1 METWQLSLENYCA
14 SSSSYLQLS
23 NKNVMPF
30 FTFQEKKNVRFYV
43 TWQRPLFFFCFAK
56 RWVSVMEIF
65 FQCIAI
71 KSKENYFVRVCD
83 CMKRKKL
90 NQNERSVAFTWPHRV
105 MAITKQMTKK
115 KRKSF
120 VGELSSVNTFCFLS
134 LFRRFLHVLV
144 TVLAPFT
151 FRSLYSLGF
160 FCQRWWIHRHITCA
174 LSTCWF
180 KGEIFWIGTKNKK
193 LQQTKIGCHE
203 MLFFH
208 YSVSLVVR
216 GRHREQI
223 KFA

>member
-1 METWQLSLENYCA
+1 MHRNKKQRKLLCA
-14 SSSSYLQLS
+14 SLRLH
-23 NKNVMPF
+23 
-30 FTFQEKKNVRFYV
+30 EKK
-43 TWQRPLFFFCFAK
+43 K
-56 RWVSVMEIF
+56 
-65 FQCIAI
+65 I
-71 KSKENYFVRVCD
+71 KSKWK
-83 CMKRKKL
+83 KRSIHL
-90 NQNERSVAFTWPHRV
+90 APSCNGHHQTND
-105 MAITKQMTKK
+105 KK

-151 FRSLYSLGF
+151 FRSLYLLGF

-193 LQQTKIGCHE
+193 LQQTKIGYHE

-208 YSVSLVVR
+208 YSVSQVVR